1 MRVVLSIT
9 MRNLNN
15 KTMNK
20 QAHLKTIAVLGLT
33 AIMVLLATYFPLT
46 GIVVFTTIAFI
57 AMYMAIYTFV
67 KD

>member
-1 MRVVLSIT
+1 
-9 MRNLNN
+9 
-15 KTMNK
+15 MNK